1 MRLAVPHAH
10 PEPAVRQFVVEAPAA
25 PAPVDRALLRRMGRL
40 GPALVWLATAQ
51 GGWPPQLPHTV
62 RRVVVDG
69 AGAAED
75 AFEEGVRLAD
85 DIADAGGDLLVLG
98 ADADQVA
105 GVVVAA
111 ALLNLEPV
119 QAVGTAVD
127 DAWISL
133 TVGVRDGLRST
144 RTHLD
149 DPAGLLK
156 SVASPAL
163 SRLTG
168 LLAQS
173 AVRRTPVV
181 LDGSPLVCAAAL
193 LAERLAPGAVAW
205 WSAGQAP
212 PNPAA
217 QQALSRLGL
226 RPLLDLGLG
235 LACGADLAWSLL
247 AQSVGLVEGGSGSPT
262 QSVTA
267 AST

>member
-1 MRLAVPHAH
+1 M
-10 PEPAVRQFVVEAPAA
+10 RQFVVEAPASL
-25 PAPVDRALLRRMGRL
+25 APVDRALLGRMGRL

-51 GGWPPQLPHTV
+51 GAWPPHLPRTV

-69 AGAAED
+69 SGAAED
-75 AFEEGVRLAD
+75 AFEQGARLGD
-85 DIADAGGDLLVLG
+85 EIADAGGDLLVLG

-119 QAVGTAVD
+119 QAVGTARD
-127 DAWISL
+127 DAWTALI
-133 TVGVRDGLRST
+133 VGVRDGLAAARV
-144 RTHLD
+144 HLG
-149 DPAGLLK
+149 DPEGLLQA
-156 SVASPAL
+156 VASPAL

-193 LAERLAPGAVAW
+193 VAERLAPGAAVW
-205 WSAGQAP
+205 WSAGQAS

-217 QQALSRLGL
+217 QQALSKLGL

-235 LACGADLAWSLL
+235 LACGADLAWSVLEK
-247 AQSVGLVEGGSGSPT
+247 AVGLVDGD
-262 QSVTA
+262 A
-267 AST
+267 D